1 MDLSLGP
8 SPVKDLRDIK
18 YESFSTRFLGHVL
31 LIYHKFIKIKTRYG
45 KSENVGT
52 LIQTVK
58 RAVQIRLDALS

>member
-8 SPVKDLRDIK
+8 SPVKDLRDIR
-18 YESFSTRFLGHVL
+18 YESFSTRFLAHVL
-31 LIYHKFIKIKTRYG
+31 LIYQFIKIKTRYG